1 MTTKVDYKHYIKT
14 SLSLYKEIE
23 KGEICVDIPKQDIS
37 KPPSPPAFPKTR
49 EPNYSELI
57 DGIKILK
64 ENKSRQ
70 RVIIKEGHMC
80 HYILYLERSDTLY
93 KLCEIDTTH
102 LDKFPKDYFI

>member
-1 MTTKVDYKHYIKT
+1 MTTELDYKQFIKT

-23 KGEICVDIPKQDIS
+23 KGEICIDKPNQDIS
-37 KPPSPPAFPKTR
+37 KPPSPPAFPRTR

-64 ENKSRQ
+64 ENKSKQ

>member
-1 MTTKVDYKHYIKT
+1 MTTEVDYKQYIKI
-14 SLSLYKEIE
+14 SLSMYKELE
-23 KGEICVDIPKQDIS
+23 DGEISVDIPKQDIS
-37 KPPSPPAFPKTR
+37 KPPNPPAFPKTR

-70 RVIIKEGHMC
+70 RVIIKEGHLC
-80 HYILYLERSDTLY
+80 QYILYLERFDKLY

-102 LDKFPKDYFI
+102 LDKFPKDFFI